1 MCGHLN
7 RGTTDS
13 EGTQVNNNH
22 NTVKTMF
29 WVCLQIVALVFL
41 VTQSPVRAEQVS
53 QLTVWHRA
61 GQTFLTWRE
70 VIIAVPQDNI
80 SVQEFKNFQ
89 MRVEQGP
96 RIRFRIY
103 RSTQP
108 IKSVRGLKP
117 IAEVPPFSAWNMDYY
132 GIAPKPEYKALR
144 YVVEGGK
151 EPVASGTGIYVN
163 NPPEAGK
170 AYYAVTVSVNDK
182 EDTAVDT
189 ANTLQSP
196 VDESLGAGLPVL
208 QRVVKPTS
216 FQYVENPTLQ
226 YYVRWEAPPN
236 TNVPSKAFDYVVA
249 IPPRPAKPAP
259 VGIHLHAWGG
269 SLNHDYGWW
278 FNAEKGAILV
288 ASNQEPYDWWTGY
301 HERLGTGQP
310 LKTKDDWLKVAVRP
324 YTQRRML
331 SFLDWVATQWE
342 VDLTRT
348 FAAGSSMGGS
358 GALMLALRFP
368 EQIAWAVSWVGIHIP
383 SMSPQFKSSY
393 EYVYGK
399 PEWGVKFE
407 DGTPVWDY
415 FNDAWYLRRYPE
427 QDLGFVT
434 FSNGKNDAAIGW
446 PQAVEYYRALQE
458 TRQPHMFVWGQEG
471 HNQRAYMPRGGGER
485 VMPIDIRT
493 NQSLPAFTNC
503 SLDNNPGTGDPG
515 NGDASGQINGYLY
528 WETDTIIDRPER
540 WEITAGLIEGAPRD
554 SATVDI
560 TPRRRQQ
567 FRARPGDH
575 FTWTNT
581 SLHSNKAIQSG
592 QVVADQW
599 GLITLEKVLVGK
611 SKNRISITKVNSP
624 ARYGD

>member
-1 MCGHLN
+1 M
-7 RGTTDS
+7 
-13 EGTQVNNNH
+13 
-22 NTVKTMF
+22 MF
-29 WVCLQIVALVFL
+29 WVCLQVLVFFL
-41 VTQSPVRAEQVS
+41 VAAQSPLRAEQAS
-53 QLTVWHRA
+53 QLKAWHRA

-70 VIIAVPQDNI
+70 GIIAVLKDNI
-80 SVQEFKNFQ
+80 SVQELQNIQ
-89 MRVEQGP
+89 TRIEQATRV
-96 RIRFRIY
+96 RFRIY
-103 RSTQP
+103 RSNQP
-108 IKSVRGLKP
+108 IRSVRGLKP
-117 IAEVPPFSAWNMDYY
+117 IAEVPPLSGWNMDYY
-132 GIAPKPEYKALR
+132 GIAPKPEYNALR
-144 YVVEGGK
+144 YVVEEGK
-151 EPVASGTGIYVN
+151 EPVAPGTGIYVH
-163 NPPEAGK
+163 NPRETGK
-170 AYYAVTVSVNDK
+170 AYYAVTVLVNDK
-182 EDTAVDT
+182 EDTALDT
-189 ANTLQSP
+189 ANALPTP
-196 VDESLGAGLPVL
+196 VDENVGAGLPVL
-208 QRVVKPTS
+208 QRVVKPVS
-216 FQYVENPTLQ
+216 FQYIENPTLH

-236 TNVPSKAFDYVVA
+236 SSVAGKPYDYVVA
-249 IPPRPAKPAP
+249 IPPTSAKPAS
-259 VGIHLHAWGG
+259 VGLHLHAWGG

-278 FNAEKGAILV
+278 FNGEKGAILV
-288 ASNQEPYDWWTGY
+288 ASNQLPYDWWTGY
-301 HERLGTGQP
+301 HEGLGTSQP
-310 LKTKDDWLKVAVRP
+310 LKTGDDWVKGIVRP
-324 YTQRRML
+324 YSQRRML
-331 SFLDWVATQWE
+331 SFLDWVATRWE
-342 VDLTRT
+342 VDLRRT
-348 FAAGSSMGGS
+348 FVAGNSMGGS
-358 GALMLALRFP
+358 GALMFALRYP
-368 EQIAWAVSWVGIHIP
+368 ERIAWAISWVGIHIP
-383 SMSPQFKSSY
+383 SMSPTFKSSY
-393 EYVYGK
+393 ELVYGK

-434 FSNGKNDAAIGW
+434 FSNGKNDAGIGW

-471 HNQRAYMPRGGGER
+471 HNQRASMPRDGGER

-515 NGDASGQINGYLY
+515 NGDAAGQINGYLY

-575 FTWTNT
+575 LTWTNT

-611 SKNRISITKVNSP
+611 SKNRISITKANSP